1 MLSIKQCQAYLSA
14 NGKNYSDEEVK
25 KIREFLYTLGEI
37 EYGMFKKI
45 NKNENSG
52 DLHACFDR
60 RPGHER
66 Q

>member
-1 MLSIKQCQAYLSA
+1 MLSIKQCQAFLSA

-37 EYGMFKKI
+37 EYDMFQEI
-45 NKNENSG
+45 NKGENSS
-52 DLHACFDR
+52 DLYARFDR
-60 RPGHER
+60 RPSHER